1 MTGLDCFTLSLTLPN
16 CTTLHFLDLNGK
28 HRTGQQFTALH
39 GTDMHRNV
47 SHVDVVYWT
56 RPHRI
61 LLRGTEVNLEGLL
74 WIALIVR
81 IQKSVEISNMSPRVM
96 K

>member
-1 MTGLDCFTLSLTLPN
+1 MESTIQDSSSMHFMGLI
-16 CTTLHFLDLNGK
+16 CT
-28 HRTGQQFTALH
+28 
-39 GTDMHRNV
+39 
-47 SHVDVVYWT
+47 DVVYWT

-61 LLRGTEVNLEGLL
+61 LLRGTELNLEALL

>member
-1 MTGLDCFTLSLTLPN
+1 
-16 CTTLHFLDLNGK
+16 
-28 HRTGQQFTALH
+28 
-39 GTDMHRNV
+39 MHRNV

-61 LLRGTEVNLEGLL
+61 LLRGTELNLEGLL

-81 IQKSVEISNMSPRVM
+81 IQKSDVNESDPRSNVHYLGSSEN
-96 K
+96 KA

>member
-1 MTGLDCFTLSLTLPN
+1 MESTIQDSSS
-16 CTTLHFLDLNGK
+16 LHF
-28 HRTGQQFTALH
+28 T

-61 LLRGTEVNLEGLL
+61 LLRGTELNLEGLL

-81 IQKSVEISNMSPRVM
+81 TQKSVEISNMSPRVM